1 MGVFLKT
8 YCFVSDLQMPYHDRK
23 SWKAVL
29 NYIKDQQPDEVVNI
43 GDVTDYP
50 QPSRWTEGTKAE
62 FEGGA
67 LKDAEYTRRYY
78 CAALRAVYS
87 GPSSLIKSNHGL
99 RPAQYFAK
107 KAPALLDDEHG
118 NPFTED
124 KLLRLD
130 EWGIDFHEDFYDFA
144 PGWTATHGHLGF
156 SLSRYAGGT
165 AIGAARKIGKS
176 VVCGHTHKAGLIS
189 ESRGYKG
196 KVETITG
203 LEIGN
208 LMEMN
213 QAAYLKYGAANWQQA
228 FGIVR
233 VDGKKSY
240 PELVML
246 NGHEFTVNGEK
257 YSA

>member
-1 MGVFLKT
+1 MKTFVFI
-8 YCFVSDLQMPYHDRK
+8 SDLQMPYHDRK
-23 SWKAVL
+23 AWKAVL
-29 NYIKDQQPDEVVNI
+29 NFIGDTQPDEVVNI

-50 QPSRWTEGTKAE
+50 QPSRWTKGTKAE

-67 LKDAEYTRRYY
+67 LQDAAYTRRHY
-78 CAALRAVYS
+78 CDQLRAVYD
-87 GPSSLIKSNHGL
+87 GPSSLLKSNHGL
-99 RPAQYFAK
+99 RPAEYFAK
-107 KAPALLDDEHG
+107 NNPALIDDEHP

-130 EWGIDFHEDFYDFA
+130 EYGIDFYEDFYDFT

-165 AIGAARKIGKS
+165 AMGAARQIGKS
-176 VVCGHTHKAGLIS
+176 VVCGHTHRAGVIS

-196 KVETITG
+196 KVETLTG

-208 LMEMN
+208 LMDMK
-213 QAAYLKYGAANWQQA
+213 QARYLKRGAGNWQQA

-233 VDGKKSY
+233 VSGTKAF
-240 PELVML
+240 PELVMI
-246 NGHEFTVNGEK
+246 NKGTFIVSGET

>member
-1 MGVFLKT
+1 MKTFVFI
-8 YCFVSDLQMPYHDRK
+8 SDLQMPYHDRK
-23 SWKAVL
+23 AWRAVL
-29 NYIKDQQPDEVVNI
+29 NFIGDTQPDEVVNI

-50 QPSRWTEGTKAE
+50 QPSRWTKGTKAE

-67 LKDAEYTRRYY
+67 LKDAAYTRRYY
-78 CAALRAVYS
+78 CEALRAEYE
-87 GPSSLIKSNHGL
+87 GPSSLLGSNHGI
-99 RPAQYFAK
+99 RPGQYFAK
-107 KAPALLDDEHG
+107 NNPALLDDEHP

-130 EWGIDFHEDFYDFA
+130 EYGIDFHEDFYDFA

-176 VVCGHTHKAGLIS
+176 VVCGHTHRAGVIS

-196 KVETITG
+196 RVETLTG

-208 LMEMN
+208 LMDMK
-213 QAAYLKYGAANWQQA
+213 QANYLKHGAGNWQQA

-233 VDGKKSY
+233 VSGTKVF
-240 PELVML
+240 PELVMI
-246 NGHEFTVNGEK
+246 NNAAFIVNGEK